1 MPPKK
6 KPAVAKMP
14 PKAAVVPEF
23 QPTPAQSNLVELL
36 AGYGHDVGDI
46 AIYTGISEADI
57 MASFPDTFEKGR
69 VKFDVKVT
77 QSLYEAAFGTPRR
90 TETVYRDK
98 TRANGIVDKIPM
110 VLVHDPGRPPDG
122 RLLIWL
128 AQTRM
133 GMGKKPDGDQNA
145 ASQIP
150 ENIDHARLSDAELQQ
165 FESLLRKMG
174 YEAPEN
180 EPASQRRK

>member
-6 KPAVAKMP
+6 KAAVAKRP
-14 PKAAVVPEF
+14 PKAAKVAKF
-23 QPTPAQSNLVELL
+23 NPTPAQANLVELL
-36 AGYGHDVGDI
+36 AGYGHDVRDI

-57 MASFPDTFEKGR
+57 LAAFPETFEKGR

-90 TETVYRDK
+90 TETVFRDK

-150 ENIDHARLSDAELQQ
+150 ENIDHARLTDAELQQ
-165 FESLLRKMG
+165 FETLLRKMG
-174 YEAPEN
+174 YEAPD